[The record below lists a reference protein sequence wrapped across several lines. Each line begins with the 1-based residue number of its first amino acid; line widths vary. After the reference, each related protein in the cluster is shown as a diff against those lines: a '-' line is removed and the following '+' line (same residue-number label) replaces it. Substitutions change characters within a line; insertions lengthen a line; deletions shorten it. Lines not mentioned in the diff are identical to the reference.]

1 MAETNLSTEQTT
13 QQVHKLSPQY
23 LQFVKLLQIPESLI
37 QQRIDKELE
46 DNPVLDVDKEDENIT
61 LPTFE
66 DYNRYA
72 NFKTQSREY
81 KDWKENSLT
90 LEESFGNYLENQLPN
105 LKLESVDEMI
115 AKYIIGSL
123 NNDGYFVMD
132 YDIAIND
139 IELYF
144 GEKIT
149 KENIERILKILKSS
163 LEPAGV
169 CAKNLQEC
177 ILLQLQRADKKD
189 FVYQKSL
196 EVVKSY
202 FDEFSKKK
210 YDAVRKKMDLSEED
224 FEKIKTTITSLNP
237 IPSNSEKYNTKIQHL
252 APDFIVTIDEDNNLN
267 VELAYYNYPRL
278 KVNKKYEKMLN
289 DKDASVEFLVY
300 MKNNVRSAIDFI
312 KSIQKRKETLL
323 STIQIIVEKQKNF
336 FLTGDKSTL
345 VPMQLKTIA
354 EEVKVDIST
363 ISRIVNSKSVQTFFG
378 IFLLKI
384 LFSEGIPSES
394 GESVSN
400 VVVRDVIKK
409 IIDKENK
416 QRPYSDNQLVK
427 ILNDEGYKIARRT
440 VTKYRESL
448 NIPIARLR
456 KN

>member
-1 MAETNLSTEQTT
+1 MSKTNLSNEQVI

-46 DNPVLDVDKEDENIT
+46 DNPALDVDKDDENIT

-72 NFKTQSREY
+72 TFKTTSREY

-105 LKLESVDEMI
+105 LKLEGVDNVI
-115 AKYIIGSL
+115 ADYIIGSL
-123 NNDGYFVMD
+123 NNDGYFVLD
-132 YDIAIND
+132 YEIAIND
-139 IELYF
+139 IDLYF
-144 GEKIT
+144 GEKVT
-149 KENIERILKILKSS
+149 VDDLKRILKILKTS

-169 CAKNLQEC
+169 CAQNLQEC
-177 ILLQLQRADKKD
+177 MLLQLQRLVDKD
-189 FVYQKSL
+189 SIHRIAL
-196 EVVKSY
+196 EVVKTY
-202 FDEFSKKK
+202 FDDFSKKK
-210 YDAVRKKMDLSEED
+210 YELVKKKMELSEDD
-224 FEKIKTTITSLNP
+224 FEKVKEVITSLNP
-237 IPSNSEKYNTKIQHL
+237 IPSNLEKYNTKIQHL
-252 APDFIVTIDEDNNLN
+252 APDFIVTIDEDNHFN
-267 VELAYYNYPRL
+267 VELAYYNYPSL

-289 DKDASVEFLVY
+289 SKDVSMEFLVY
-300 MKNNVRSAIDFI
+300 MKNNITSAIQFI
-312 KSIQKRKETLL
+312 KAIQKRKETLL
-323 STIQIIVEKQKNF
+323 STIEIIVEKQRNF

-354 EEVKVDIST
+354 EEVNVDIST

-378 IFLLKI
+378 VFLLKV
-384 LFSEGIPSES
+384 LFSEGIPGEG

-400 VVVRDVIKK
+400 IVVRDVLKEV
-409 IIDKENK
+409 IDKEDK
-416 QRPYSDNQLVK
+416 KKPYSDIQLVK
-427 ILNDEGYKIARRT
+427 ILTERGYKIARRT

-448 NIPIARLR
+448 NIPVARLR

>member
-105 LKLESVDEMI
+105 LKLNDIDEVI

-189 FVYQKSL
+189 FVYQQSL

>member
-105 LKLESVDEMI
+105 LKLEGVDEVI

-202 FDEFSKKK
+202 FDDFSKKK
-210 YDAVRKKMDLSEED
+210 YEAVRK
-224 FEKIKTTITSLNP
+224 
-237 IPSNSEKYNTKIQHL
+237 
-252 APDFIVTIDEDNNLN
+252 
-267 VELAYYNYPRL
+267 R
-278 KVNKKYEKMLN
+278 
-289 DKDASVEFLVY
+289 
-300 MKNNVRSAIDFI
+300 
-312 KSIQKRKETLL
+312 
-323 STIQIIVEKQKNF
+323 
-336 FLTGDKSTL
+336 
-345 VPMQLKTIA
+345 
-354 EEVKVDIST
+354 
-363 ISRIVNSKSVQTFFG
+363 
-378 IFLLKI
+378 
-384 LFSEGIPSES
+384 
-394 GESVSN
+394 
-400 VVVRDVIKK
+400 
-409 IIDKENK
+409 
-416 QRPYSDNQLVK
+416 
-427 ILNDEGYKIARRT
+427 
-440 VTKYRESL
+440 
-448 NIPIARLR
+448 
-456 KN
+456 

>member
-1 MAETNLSTEQTT
+1 MAEVNLSTEQTT

-46 DNPVLDVDKEDENIT
+46 DNPVLDVDNEDENIT
-61 LPTFE
+61 LPTFA

-72 NFKTQSREY
+72 NYKTQSREY

-90 LEESFGNYLENQLPN
+90 LEESFSNYLENQLPN
-105 LKLESVDEMI
+105 LKLQEVDEII

-123 NNDGYFVMD
+123 NNDGYFIMD
-132 YDIAIND
+132 YDIAVND
-139 IELYF
+139 IDLYF

-149 KENIERILKILKSS
+149 NDAIERVLKILKNN
-163 LEPAGV
+163 LEPIGV

-177 ILLQLQRADKKD
+177 ILLQLQRTNQKD
-189 FVYQKSL
+189 FVYQKAQ
-196 EVVKSY
+196 EIVKLY
-202 FDEFSKKK
+202 FDDFSKKK
-210 YDAVRKKMDLSEED
+210 YEVVRKKMNLGEEE
-224 FEKIKTTITSLNP
+224 FEEIKTLITTLNP
-237 IPSNSEKYNTKIQHL
+237 IPSNSEKYNSKIQHL
-252 APDFIVTIDEDNNLN
+252 TPDFIVTVDEDNNMN

-289 DKDASVEFLVY
+289 DKDASVDFLVY
-300 MKNNVRSAIDFI
+300 MKNNVKSAIQFI
-312 KSIQKRKETLL
+312 KAIEKRKDTLL
-323 STIQIIVEKQKNF
+323 STIQIIVEKQKKF

-354 EEVKVDIST
+354 DEVKVDIST
-363 ISRIVNSKSVQTFFG
+363 ISRIINSKSVQTFFG

-384 LFSEGIPSES
+384 LFSEGIPSDN
-394 GESVSN
+394 GETISN
-400 VVVRDVIKK
+400 VVVRDVIKN
-409 IIDKENK
+409 IIEKEDRK
-416 QRPYSDNQLVK
+416 KPYTDNELVK
-427 ILNDEGYKIARRT
+427 ILTEKGYQIARRT